1 VAVVEA
7 IKLLEGQLAGQ
18 VDAIW
23 VVDSTEELQLERLMK
38 RGLAREE
45 ALKRIRV
52 QNPKADK
59 LARASVVIHNNG
71 TPEETWAQVRQAW
84 SKVKGAAEAEAA
96 YAEVQHVQ
104 VQPAQAAQV
113 AAPAGPA
120 LMTITSL
127 DIVRGMPRNADQIA
141 LLIHKQTGQQLQA
154 HDVIVRLGQKS
165 YMMAVANG
173 QPVGLVGFL
182 VENLVTRVDEFMI
195 VQQVPVNPV
204 ATALI
209 QAFERASRD
218 LQSEVGYVFLP
229 PAESKDV
236 VQAFVD
242 QGYQHEALEQIKIP
256 AWREAVRESRPDG
269 TEIYS
274 KKLRAERVLK
284 PL

>member
-1 VAVVEA
+1 
-7 IKLLEGQLAGQ
+7 
-18 VDAIW
+18 
-23 VVDSTEELQLERLMK
+23 
-38 RGLAREE
+38 
-45 ALKRIRV
+45 
-52 QNPKADK
+52 
-59 LARASVVIHNNG
+59 VVIHNNG
-71 TPEETWAQVRQAW
+71 TPEDTWAQVRQAW
-84 SKVKGAAEAEAA
+84 SKVKGAAEAEAV

-104 VQPAQAAQV
+104 VQPVPAA
-113 AAPAGPA
+113 ASAGPA
-120 LMTITSL
+120 QMMITSL

-195 VQQVPVNPV
+195 VKQIPVNPV

-229 PAESKDV
+229 PAESKEV